1 MTSTTT
7 QIAGPTLAAWLLAMH
22 MALGERVAQRRAYE
36 IAEQIQFAERQM
48 RRDIGHRAIGSKRS
62 LL

>member
-1 MTSTTT
+1 V
-7 QIAGPTLAAWLLAMH
+7 
-22 MALGERVAQRRAYE
+22 RVAQRRAYE
-36 IAEQIQFAERQM
+36 IAEQIRFAGSQM